1 MFWLQRHI
9 LAKQALNSKQSAK
22 GYERII
28 REILRRPGCFSM
40 YLRMS
45 LCKFCE
51 YLELVGKV
59 NFPEVIARVDSPKG
73 NVKKHNLY
81 NKTPRAH
88 MSNLLVRVFPEYKS
102 IISGDL

>member
-1 MFWLQRHI
+1 
-9 LAKQALNSKQSAK
+9 
-22 GYERII
+22 
-28 REILRRPGCFSM
+28 
-40 YLRMS
+40 MS

-59 NFPEVIARVDSPKG
+59 NFPDVIASVDSPKG

-81 NKTPRAH
+81 NNTPRAH